1 MSDRLAFLCKVL
13 RGYAVEVTVR
23 AKPPPPRQS
32 SPPPPAKKT
41 QHVPTETDVALPIP
55 ITPASSPPAPS
66 TRASSA
72 PMRPPTI
79 R

>member
-23 AKPPPPRQS
+23 AEPPPPRQS
-32 SPPPPAKKT
+32 APLRPAKKSKE
-41 QHVPTETDVALPIP
+41 VPTETDLALPIP